1 MEQTDDGNQ
10 FACVYMNDGVFFLR
24 TFGKGKRTPEE
35 IAENEVNI
43 NDMLG
48 IDASTMPCQDLSDP
62 FITCCWVGMT
72 KVFVS
77 LFHSGSLTHFHFIYD
92 TITKSLIGAN
102 DATLGEQA
110 VSHKM

>member
-1 MEQTDDGNQ
+1 
-10 FACVYMNDGVFFLR
+10 MNDGVFFLR